1 MKLYHHL
8 KMKCS
13 PWPGPK
19 TVMLK
24 RTSQG
29 FGFTLRHF
37 IVYPPES
44 ALIFLFKVR
53 EVLKVEHKAVAV
65 SLSSSHPAFCLL
77 RIKCY
82 WVGQPFGFFH
92 KMLWKNS
99 NRLFGHPSL
108 FAFLLYPFPSFRYI
122 PLCLLEQNFN
132 LL

>member
-1 MKLYHHL
+1 MF
-8 KMKCS
+8 S
-13 PWPGPK
+13 WPGPK

-44 ALIFLFKVR
+44 AIQFSFKVR
-53 EVLKVEHKAVAV
+53 EVIKVEHEAVAV

-82 WVGQPFGFFH
+82 WVGQKVPLGFSIRCYGKTLTDFLANPVCLRFYYILFRLLDIFH
-92 KMLWKNS
+92 
-99 NRLFGHPSL
+99 
-108 FAFLLYPFPSFRYI
+108 
-122 PLCLLEQNFN
+122 LLEQNFN